1 MKANE
6 LMIRDWVVVG
16 SGEPFKIGI
25 IDPDFLF
32 WNEVQP
38 IPLTQEILK
47 KNGFKEDGKRH
58 WTLSDEYT
66 GDDVI
71 GLYEVANG
79 FTMPTSGLTIGLQS
93 VHELQHL
100 FRLCG
105 ITREII
111 I

>member
-1 MKANE
+1 
-6 LMIRDWVVVG
+6 MIGDWVAVC

-25 IDPDFLF
+25 IDPDFLY
-32 WNEVQP
+32 WDEVQP
-38 IPLTQEILK
+38 IPLTPEILE
-47 KNGFKEDGKRH
+47 KNGFIEDGKRH

-79 FTMPTSGLTIGLQS
+79 FAMLTSGLTIGLQS

-105 ITREII
+105 IEKEIVL
-111 I
+111 